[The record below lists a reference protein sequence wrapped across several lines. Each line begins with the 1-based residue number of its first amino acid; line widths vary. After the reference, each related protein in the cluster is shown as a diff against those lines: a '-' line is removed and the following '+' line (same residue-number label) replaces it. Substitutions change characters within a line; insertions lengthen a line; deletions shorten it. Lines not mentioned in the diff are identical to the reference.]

1 MKALLLAV
9 ALLVPVTA
17 AAQTP
22 VLLLPTSTIR
32 AAPNTDYNALDLAGN
47 PITTGVKV
55 KYCLTAAPT
64 NCLPTVTVSPKPALV
79 GGEIVIADVI
89 SSIQPN
95 TSYTAQL
102 FAFGPGGD
110 SVPSNLTLPFGN
122 AVLAPPQALTNVRI
136 VR

>member
-1 MKALLLAV
+1 MKFLFLSL
-9 ALLVPVTA
+9 ALLVPVPA

-22 VLLLPTSTIR
+22 ILLLPTSTLR

-64 NCLPTVTVSPKPALV
+64 NCLPTITVSPKPALV

-102 FAFGPGGD
+102 IAFGQGGD
-110 SVPSNLTLPFGN
+110 SAASNLTLPFGN
-122 AVLAPPQALTNVRI
+122 AVLAAPQALTNVRI